1 MKNIENRLA
10 EIISKRSGRH
20 VDEVLSLKEE
30 SLLGPKFRMPARE
43 LFHVFFDVENAFG
56 ISIPIAS
63 VKDGK
68 FKSPRDILETIKNA
82 SSVPAGKEN
91 GG

>member
-1 MKNIENRLA
+1 MENIENLLA

-20 VDEVLSLKEE
+20 VNEVLSLKEE

-56 ISIPIAS
+56 ISIPEAS
-63 VKDGK
+63 IKEGK
-68 FKSPRDILETIKNA
+68 FKSQQDILEIIKNA
-82 SSVPAGKEN
+82 SPVPVGEETE
-91 GG
+91 